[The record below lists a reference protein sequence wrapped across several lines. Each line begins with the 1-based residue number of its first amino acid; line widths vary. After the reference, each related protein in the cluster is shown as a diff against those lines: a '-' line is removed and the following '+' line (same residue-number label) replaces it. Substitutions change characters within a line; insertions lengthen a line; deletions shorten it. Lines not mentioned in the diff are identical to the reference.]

1 MPGSR
6 SGSQKPGYAPLLF
19 IKIAGSTSSNRKTF
33 CYQKCLSA
41 GYFHTIILYF
51 VPATNN
57 TEMLSNLSAGW
68 FDDLSYIAKLTTF
81 QQLDFTN
88 GETASVFLQLHIW
101 LRSLLCRVK
110 QVAPVHPLELRSPP
124 GPGSMVACERRPL
137 PMWLETSTLSAHAKH
152 PSEQ

>member
-6 SGSQKPGYAPLLF
+6 FGSQKPGYAPLLF
-19 IKIAGSTSSNRKTF
+19 IKIADSISSHQKI
-33 CYQKCLSA
+33 CYYQNCLSA

-57 TEMLSNLSAGW
+57 TEMLSNLSTGW
-68 FDDLSYIAKLTTF
+68 FNDLSYIAKLTTF

-101 LRSLLCRVK
+101 LPSLLCRVK
-110 QVAPVHPLELRSPP
+110 QVAPVNPLEHHSPQ
-124 GPGSMVACERRPL
+124 GLGSVVACERHPL
-137 PMWLETSTLSAHAKH
+137 PRWLETLSAHAKH